1 MAVVVVL
8 GAGAFFSRD
17 LISLALTPEEPIDYT
32 LPLVTPLEP
41 NADEVVYRIDATRST
56 ATVGVDEVLAGVD
69 QRVELTTSGLAG
81 DIGVRRGRPPTVRL
95 SDVAVNVHQLR
106 SDNSLRDKALRHEF
120 LESHDYREVKLSD
133 ASVELPEGASADD
146 VQGRRSTAPCRSSRP
161 RCRHVGTSTHGSRGR
176 RSRPPHRPR

>member
-1 MAVVVVL
+1 MSQLVSSLRVHPWRAVAVAVVVVL

-41 NADEVVYRIDATRST
+41 NGDEVVYRIDATRST

-81 DIGVRRGRPPTVRL
+81 DIGV
-95 SDVAVNVHQLR
+95 S
-106 SDNSLRDKALRHEF
+106 
-120 LESHDYREVKLSD
+120 
-133 ASVELPEGASADD
+133 GAR
-146 VQGRRSTAPCRSSRP
+146 VTPRRS
-161 RCRHVGTSTHGSRGR
+161 V
-176 RSRPPHRPR
+176 